1 MCHFKGKN
9 IDDKNFNNFNDIL
22 SFLKMIRDGNI
33 TLEQAKKK
41 KKKKKKNKNGHKS
54 DLNKIKRIRN
64 KSIQQKS
71 ALYNIETL

>member
-9 IDDKNFNNFNDIL
+9 IDDKNFNNFNDI
-22 SFLKMIRDGNI
+22 KI
-33 TLEQAKKK
+33 
-41 KKKKKKNKNGHKS
+41 KNGHKS

>member
-1 MCHFKGKN
+1 
-9 IDDKNFNNFNDIL
+9 
-22 SFLKMIRDGNI
+22 MIRDGNI

-41 KKKKKKNKNGHKS
+41 KKIKNGHKS

-71 ALYNIETL
+71 ALYNIETV